1 MKDVG
6 SAFLSSFAFIK
17 MKVILQDEIFY
28 VKKSNGMKI
37 GLVPSGSQINVV

>member
-6 SAFLSSFAFIK
+6 SPFLSSFAFIK
-17 MKVILQDEIFY
+17 MKVILQDKIFLCKY
-28 VKKSNGMKI
+28 GMKI

>member
-6 SAFLSSFAFIK
+6 SPFLTSFAFIK
-17 MKVILQDEIFY
+17 IKVILQDKICY
-28 VKKSNGMKI
+28 ANKSNGMKI